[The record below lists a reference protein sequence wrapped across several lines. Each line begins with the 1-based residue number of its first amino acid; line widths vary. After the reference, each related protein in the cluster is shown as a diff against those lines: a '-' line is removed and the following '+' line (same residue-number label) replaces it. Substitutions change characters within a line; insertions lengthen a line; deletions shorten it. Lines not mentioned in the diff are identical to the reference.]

1 MNIFRLLLFWM
12 LWYFAFSI
20 RTVISPL
27 LPLIQSNLSLSQA
40 TAGGLY
46 LFMAGG
52 NTFSVLLAGHIA
64 LKIGYKRLLLIS
76 FLSLSLLLAAFSYT
90 NSYIAISAILFFL
103 GFASGLYLP
112 CAIPMLTASFERKH
126 WGKTIGFHET
136 AAGFSLLSVPF
147 FVALLLGLVEWR
159 TIFLL
164 MAAATIGVTTAFWKM
179 TPNPPPERK
188 KSIPI
193 GTLLRRTDFWV
204 ILILWVCCAMLSIGI
219 YNIIPLFLVN
229 EKGLLLEQANM
240 AFSLSRIGGFSGQIA
255 IGFFLDRYS
264 TRKILFILMV
274 ASGVFTLAVAITETY
289 WIIIAMLLLQGTFC
303 VVFYP
308 VGIVAISK
316 VTKPEERAIFTG
328 TIMAI
333 SGMLGIGLTPFMM
346 GAIADQW
353 SFQVGFVILGLLAL
367 AVCPLVRLLRDL

>member
-1 MNIFRLLLFWM
+1 MNIFRLLMFWM
-12 LWYFAFSI
+12 LWYLAFSI

-46 LFMAGG
+46 LFLAGG

-76 FLSLSLLLAAFSYT
+76 FLSLSLLLAAFSHV
-90 NSYIAISAILFFL
+90 NSYVTISVLLFFM
-103 GFASGLYLP
+103 GVASGLYLP
-112 CAIPMLTASFERKH
+112 CAIPMLTATFERRH
-126 WGKTIGFHET
+126 WGKAIGFHET
-136 AAGFSLLSVPF
+136 AAGFNLLSIPF
-147 FVALLLGLVEWR
+147 FVTLLLVAVEWR
-159 TIFLL
+159 TIFPL
-164 MAAATIGVTTAFWKM
+164 MAAATLLVTAIFWKM
-179 TPNPPPERK
+179 TPSPPPERK
-188 KSIPI
+188 QSVPTS
-193 GTLLRRTDFWV
+193 TLLRRTDFWV
-204 ILILWVCCAMLSIGI
+204 ILTLWVCCAMLSIGV

-229 EKGLLLEQANM
+229 EKGLLLKQANL
-240 AFSLSRIGGFSGQIA
+240 AFSVSRIGGFAGQTV

-264 TRKILFILMV
+264 TRKILLVLMV

-289 WIIIAMLLLQGTFC
+289 WIIITMLLLQATFC

-316 VTKPEERAIFTG
+316 VTQPEERAIFTG

-333 SGMLGIGLTPFMM
+333 SGMLSIGLTPFLM